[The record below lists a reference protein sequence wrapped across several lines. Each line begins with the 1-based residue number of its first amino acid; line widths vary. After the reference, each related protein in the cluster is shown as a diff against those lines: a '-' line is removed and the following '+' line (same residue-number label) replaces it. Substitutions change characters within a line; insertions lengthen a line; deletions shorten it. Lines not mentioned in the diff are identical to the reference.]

1 MSVAA
6 ASIWRRLVVASGIA
20 FGVLAAPAAAFV
32 PNDPLFGQQWAL
44 NNTGQSI
51 GGNPGTPE
59 ADIDAAEAWDVT
71 TGSSAVTVAIVDDGV
86 DPGQPDLVPNLDM
99 ASGFDFGENDPDPI
113 AEDSNHGVQTAL
125 VLGARGNDGV
135 GMAGVAWNVR
145 IMPLKVRHAGT
156 GGRGALITKEAEE
169 AAYRYA
175 ASHGARVVGASIG
188 GTTRYSDSILQAIQ
202 GAPNTLWV
210 VSAGQSSG
218 VNSGTDIDARPR
230 WPCSYPAANLICV
243 GGSDNQD
250 RLWTRSSPAQTSNF
264 GATSVDLVAP
274 ASDIQTTSWNDSRTY
289 ALQSGTSYAAPQVS
303 GAAAL
308 YLSKY
313 PNATAADVKNA
324 ILSGVDVL
332 PDFVG
337 KTVTGGRLNIART
350 LSIPPAGGTGTP
362 PPPPPG
368 PGPSGDTMTQ
378 PKCPRL
384 DRKVVLRL
392 RYRQRL
398 SDVLR
403 KGIRV
408 SVELP
413 AQVKLGISLR
423 LSSATAKR
431 LRLPTIVGKTVQKRA
446 CGALAKRVKLRK
458 LAIKRLRHQRRVVLK
473 VRLRA
478 TPTTGKSQTVV
489 RKVTLVRALSKK
501 RR

>member
-1 MSVAA
+1 
-6 ASIWRRLVVASGIA
+6 
-20 FGVLAAPAAAFV
+20 
-32 PNDPLFGQQWAL
+32 
-44 NNTGQSI
+44 
-51 GGNPGTPE
+51 
-59 ADIDAAEAWDVT
+59 
-71 TGSSAVTVAIVDDGV
+71 
-86 DPGQPDLVPNLDM
+86 M
-99 ASGFDFGENDPDPI
+99 ASGFDFGDNDPDPI
-113 AEDSNHGVQTAL
+113 AEASGHGVQTAL

-145 IMPLKVRHAGT
+145 IMPLKVRHAGP
-156 GGRGALITKEAEE
+156 GGRAALITKEAEE

-202 GAPNTLWV
+202 SAPNTLWV
-210 VSAGQSSG
+210 VTAGQSSRF
-218 VNSGTDIDARPR
+218 NSGTDIDARPR
-230 WPCSYPAANLICV
+230 YPCSYPAVNLICV
-243 GGSDNQD
+243 GGSDNRD

-274 ASDIQTTSWNDSRTY
+274 AGDIQTTSWDDSRRY
-289 ALQSGTSYAAPQVS
+289 VLQSGTSYAAPQVS

-350 LSIPPAGGTGTP
+350 LSIPPAG
-362 PPPPPG
+362 
-368 PGPSGDTMTQ
+368 

-392 RYRQRL
+392 RDRQRL
-398 SDVLR
+398 PNVLR

-423 LSSATAKR
+423 LSPAKAKQ
-431 LRLPTIVGKTVQKRA
+431 LRLPRIVGKAVQKRA
-446 CGALAKRVKLRK
+446 CGVLVKRVKLRK
-458 LAIKRLRHQRRVVLK
+458 RAIKRLRHQRRVVLK
-473 VRLRA
+473 VRLR
-478 TPTTGKSQTVV
+478 TTSTNGKSQTVV
-489 RKVTLVRALSKK
+489 RNVALVRTPSKT

>member
-6 ASIWRRLVVASGIA
+6 TSIWRGLVVASGIA

-44 NNTGQSI
+44 DNIGQSI
-51 GGNPGTPE
+51 GGNPGTPD

-99 ASGFDFGENDPDPI
+99 ASGFDFGDNDPDPI
-113 AEDSNHGVQTAL
+113 AEESGHGVQTAL

-145 IMPLKVRHAGT
+145 IMPLKVRHAGGT
-156 GGRGALITKEAEE
+156 GGRAARITLAAEE

-175 ASHGARVVGASIG
+175 ASHGARVVGASFG

-202 GAPNTLWV
+202 SAPNTLWV
-210 VSAGQSSG
+210 VSAGNSSRF
-218 VNSGTDIDARPR
+218 NSGTDIDARPR
-230 WPCSYPAANLICV
+230 YPCSYPAANLICV

-250 RLWTRSSPAQTSNF
+250 RLWTRPSPAQTSNF

-274 ASDIQTTSWNDSRTY
+274 ASDIQTTRWNDSRTY
-289 ALQSGTSYAAPQVS
+289 ALFSGTSYAAPQVS

-362 PPPPPG
+362 PPPG
-368 PGPSGDTMTQ
+368 PGGDTTTQ
-378 PKCPRL
+378 PKGPRL
-384 DRKVVLRL
+384 DPKVVLRL
-392 RYRQRL
+392 RRTQRL

-408 SVELP
+408 WVELP
-413 AQVKLGISLR
+413 AQVKLDISLR
-423 LSSATAKR
+423 LSRATAKR
-431 LRLPTIVGKTVQKRA
+431 LRLATIVGRSVQKRA
-446 CGALAKRVKLRK
+446 SGALAKRVKLRK
-458 LAIKRLRHQRRVVLK
+458 PAIKRLRHQRRVVLK

-478 TPTTGKSQTVV
+478 TPTKGKSQTVA
-489 RKVTLVRALSKK
+489 RKVTLVRTPSKK

>member
-1 MSVAA
+1 MSVAF
-6 ASIWRRLVVASGIA
+6 ASIRRLVVASAIA
-20 FGVLAAPAAAFV
+20 FGVLAAPAAAFI
-32 PNDPLFGQQWAL
+32 PNDPRFGQQWAL
-44 NNTGQSI
+44 NNNGQSI
-51 GGNPGTPE
+51 GGIPGTPD

-71 TGSSAVTVAIVDDGV
+71 TGSSAVTVAMVDDGV

-99 ASGFDFGENDPDPI
+99 ASGFDFGDNDPHPI
-113 AEDSNHGVQTAL
+113 AEDSGHGVQTAL

-156 GGRGALITKEAEE
+156 GSRGARITKEAEE

-175 ASHGARVVGASIG
+175 ASHGARVVGASFSG
-188 GTTRYSDSILQAIQ
+188 SRTQRYSDSILQAIQ

-210 VSAGQSSG
+210 VSAGQSG
-218 VNSGTDIDARPR
+218 RFNSGDDNDRFPR
-230 WPCSYPAANLICV
+230 YPCSYPAANVICV
-243 GGSDNQD
+243 AGSDNRD
-250 RLWTRSSPAQTSNF
+250 HLWTRSSPAQTSNF
-264 GATSVDLVAP
+264 GATSVDLAAP

-313 PNATAADVKNA
+313 PKATAAQVKNA

-350 LSIPPAGGTGTP
+350 LSIPPAGGGGTTL
-362 PPPPPG
+362 G
-368 PGPSGDTMTQ
+368 LGRSGDTTMR
-378 PKCPRL
+378 PKGPRR

-392 RYRQRL
+392 RRRQRL

-408 SVELP
+408 SVEVP
-413 AQVKLGISLR
+413 ARVRLGISLR
-423 LSSATAKR
+423 LS
-431 LRLPTIVGKTVQKRA
+431 
-446 CGALAKRVKLRK
+446 
-458 LAIKRLRHQRRVVLK
+458 
-473 VRLRA
+473 RA
-478 TPTTGKSQTVV
+478 TRTGSAS
-489 RKVTLVRALSKK
+489 RRSSARPSRSARAARWPSASSCASA
-501 RR
+501 RSGGCDTSGASY

>member
-1 MSVAA
+1 VAA
-6 ASIWRRLVVASGIA
+6 ASIWRRLVLASGIA
-20 FGVLAAPAAAFV
+20 FGALAAPAAAFV

-51 GGNPGTPE
+51 GGNPGKPD
-59 ADIDAAEAWDVT
+59 ADIDVAEAWDVT

-99 ASGFDFGENDPDPI
+99 ASGFDFGEDDPDPI
-113 AEDSNHGVQTAL
+113 AEESKHGVQTTL

-156 GGRGALITKEAEE
+156 GGRAAQITLEAEE

-175 ASHGARVVGASIG
+175 ASHGARGVGASFG
-188 GTTRYSDSILQAIQ
+188 GTNRYSDSILQAIQ
-202 GAPNTLWV
+202 SAPNTLWV
-210 VSAGQSSG
+210 VSAGNSG
-218 VNSGTDIDARPR
+218 SFNSGTDIDAAPR

-243 GGSDNQD
+243 GGSDNRD

-274 ASDIQTTSWNDSRTY
+274 AGDILTNSDADPRRY
-289 ALQSGTSYAAPQVS
+289 AFISGTSYAAPQVS

-308 YLSKY
+308 YLSNY

-362 PPPPPG
+362 PPPG
-368 PGPSGDTMTQ
+368 PGPSGDTTTR
-378 PKCPRL
+378 PKCSRL
-384 DRKVVLRL
+384 DGKVVLRL
-392 RYRQRL
+392 RRTQRL

-408 SVELP
+408 SVEVP
-413 AQVKLGISLR
+413 AQVKLGISLH
-423 LSSATAKR
+423 LSTAMAKR
-431 LRLPTIVGKTVQKRA
+431 VRLPRIVGKTVQKRA

-478 TPTTGKSQTVV
+478 TPTKGKSQTVV
-489 RKVTLVRALSKK
+489 RNVTLVRTPSKK

>member
-1 MSVAA
+1 VAA
-6 ASIWRRLVVASGIA
+6 ASIWRRLIVASGIA
-20 FGVLAAPAAAFV
+20 LGVLAAPAAAFV
-32 PNDPLFGQQWAL
+32 PNDPLFDQQWAL
-44 NNTGQSI
+44 HNTGQSI
-51 GGNPGTPE
+51 GGNPGTPD
-59 ADIDAAEAWDVT
+59 ADIDAAEAWDAT
-71 TGSSAVTVAIVDDGV
+71 TGSSAVTVAMVDDGV

-113 AEDSNHGVQTAL
+113 AEASGHGVQTAL

-156 GGRGALITKEAEE
+156 GSRAGLVTLEAEE

-188 GTTRYSDSILQAIQ
+188 GTNRYSDSILRAIQ

-210 VSAGQSSG
+210 VSAGQSSRF
-218 VNSGTDIDARPR
+218 NSGTDIDARPR
-230 WPCSYPAANLICV
+230 WPCSYPAVNLICV

-274 ASDIQTTSWNDSRTY
+274 ASDIQTTSWNDPRTY
-289 ALQSGTSYAAPQVS
+289 VLQSGTSYAAPQVS

-313 PNATAADVKNA
+313 PHATAADVKNA

-362 PPPPPG
+362 PPPGPG
-368 PGPSGDTMTQ
+368 PGGDTTTR
-378 PKCPRL
+378 PKGPRR
-384 DRKVVLRL
+384 DRKVVLRV
-392 RYRQRL
+392 RRTQRL

-403 KGIRV
+403 NGIRV
-408 SVELP
+408 SVEVP
-413 AQVKLGISLR
+413 AQAKLDISLR
-423 LSSATAKR
+423 PSLATAKR

-446 CGALAKRVKLRK
+446 NGTLAKRVKLRK
-458 LAIKRLRHQRRVVLK
+458 LAIKRLRHRRRVVLK

-478 TPTTGKSQTVV
+478 TPTKGKPQTVV
-489 RKVTLVRALSKK
+489 QKVTLVRTLPKK